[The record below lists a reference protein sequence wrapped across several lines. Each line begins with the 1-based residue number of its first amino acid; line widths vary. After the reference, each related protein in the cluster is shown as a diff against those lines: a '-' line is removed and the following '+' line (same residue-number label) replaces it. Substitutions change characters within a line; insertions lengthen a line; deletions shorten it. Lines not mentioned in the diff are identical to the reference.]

1 MKKIMI
7 GVIAA
12 LVVILGLSSLV
23 VTREDEYT
31 LVRRFGRI
39 DHVQT
44 EAGLSFKTPFLDSV
58 DKLPKQILIYD
69 LAASDVITKDKKSMI
84 TDSYILWKIT
94 DPMKFAQT
102 LNSSVANAENRLS
115 ASVYSA
121 MKNVISSMTQNEV
134 IDSRDGELTN
144 QVVSFIGSGL
154 EQYGMQVLTVDT
166 KRLDLPSD
174 NKEAVY
180 QRMISE
186 RQKIAKTYTA
196 EGEAQAKIIRNTT
209 DKEVAITVSN
219 AEAEAAAIIAQGE
232 EEYMKIMAEAYGD
245 PAKAEFYSYTRALD
259 AAKKSLVGD
268 NNTLVLPADS
278 PIAKI
283 FTGQ

>member
-1 MKKIMI
+1 MKKILI
-7 GVIAA
+7 GLIAVL
-12 LVVILGLSSLV
+12 LVVVGLSSLV

-31 LVRRFGRI
+31 LVRRFGKI
-39 DHVQT
+39 DHVEM

-58 DKLPKQILIYD
+58 DKLPKQTLIYD
-69 LAASDVITKDKKSMI
+69 LPASDVITKDKKSMI
-84 TDSYILWKIT
+84 TDSYVLWKIIE
-94 DPMKFAQT
+94 PVKFAQT

-134 IDSRDGELTN
+134 IDSRDGELTT
-144 QVVSFIGSGL
+144 QVLAYIGDGL
-154 EQYGMQVLTVDT
+154 TQYGIEVLTVDT

-219 AEAEAAAIIAQGE
+219 AEAEAASIIVQGE

-245 PAKAEFYSYTRALD
+245 PAKAEFYSYVRALD
-259 AAKKSLVGD
+259 AAKASLTGD
-268 NNTLVLPADS
+268 NNTLILPSNS

-283 FTGQ
+283 FIGE

>member
-1 MKKIMI
+1 MKKIVI
-7 GVIAA
+7 GLIAVLLVI
-12 LVVILGLSSLV
+12 VGLSSLV
-23 VTREDEYT
+23 VTGEDEYT
-31 LVRRFGRI
+31 LVRRFGKI
-39 DHVQT
+39 NHIET
-44 EAGLSFKTPFLDSV
+44 EAGLSFKTPFVDSV
-58 DKLPKQILIYD
+58 DKLPKKTLIYD
-69 LAASDVITKDKKSMI
+69 LPASDVITKDKKSMI
-84 TDSYILWKIT
+84 TDSYVLWKIT

-134 IDSRDGELTN
+134 IDSRDGELTT
-144 QVVSFIGSGL
+144 QVIANMGDAL
-154 EQYGMQVLTVDT
+154 TQYGMEVLTVDT

-232 EEYMKIMAEAYGD
+232 EEYMKIMAEAFGS
-245 PAKAEFYSYTRALD
+245 PEKAEFYSYVRALE
-259 AAKKSLVGD
+259 AAKTSLVGD
-268 NNTLVLPADS
+268 SNTLILPADS

-283 FTGQ
+283 FIGE